1 MSINDNMQANPA
13 GYRITAAILE
23 WSLVRYVIGR
33 MLKSGQANANV
44 RLNKFQ
50 VMKKVLKQVSKL

>member
-1 MSINDNMQANPA
+1 MSINDNMQANSA